1 MSEPHLLYDICN
13 VAQRT
18 TLRLFADYKVT
29 GAENVPPMGRLIVVA
44 NHQSNLDPP
53 LLAASLPR
61 RIWFLAKDGIFINS
75 IADSLLRAYGA
86 FPLDR
91 GAGDVRA
98 YRWALGRLERDQAL
112 LIFPEGTR
120 NNGSMIR
127 ALPGVASLALKTGAP
142 LLPVAIVGSERMG
155 HWIRVVNPTGT
166 IRVNIGQ
173 AFSLPP
179 IDGKPSSEVLQSLT
193 DMIMHRIAALLPEQY
208 RGAYSIVPSAKASQL
223 DVR

>member
-1 MSEPHLLYDICN
+1 MSESHLLYDICN
-13 VAQRT
+13 VAQRA

-29 GAENVPPMGRLIVVA
+29 GTENVPPMGRLIVVA

-61 RIWFLAKDGIFINS
+61 RIWFLAKDGIFVNPIVGPF
-75 IADSLLRAYGA
+75 LRAYGA

-91 GAGDVRA
+91 GGRDVRA
-98 YRWALGRLERDQAL
+98 YRWALDRLERDQAL
-112 LIFPEGTR
+112 VIFPEGTR
-120 NNGSMIR
+120 NNGSMNR

-155 HWIRVVNPTGT
+155 HWIRAVNPTGT

-173 AFSLPP
+173 VFSLPS
-179 IDGKPSSEVLQSLT
+179 IDGKPGIEVLQSLT
-193 DMIMHRIAALLPEQY
+193 DMIMQRIAALLPERY
-208 RGAYSIVPSAKASQL
+208 RGAYSIVPSTKASPM
-223 DVR
+223 DAR

>member
-1 MSEPHLLYDICN
+1 MSEPHLLYNICN
-13 VAQRT
+13 VAQRS

-29 GAENVPPMGRLIVVA
+29 GTENVPPMGRLIVVA

-61 RIWFLAKDGIFINS
+61 RIWFLAKKGIFINP
-75 IADSLLRAYGA
+75 IVNSLLRAYGA
-86 FPLDR
+86 FPLER
-91 GAGDVRA
+91 GSGDLRA
-98 YRWALGRLERDQAL
+98 YRWARGRLERDQAL

-120 NNGSMIR
+120 NNGSMIK

-155 HWIRVVNPTGT
+155 HWLRVVNPTGA

-179 IDGKPSSEVLQSLT
+179 IDGKPSPDVLQSLT
-193 DMIMHRIAALLPEQY
+193 DMIMHRIAALLPPQY
-208 RGAYSIVPSAKASQL
+208 RGAYNIVPSTRASPM
-223 DVR
+223 DAR

>member
-1 MSEPHLLYDICN
+1 MSESHLLYDICN
-13 VAQRT
+13 VAQRA

-29 GAENVPPMGRLIVVA
+29 GTENVPPMGRLIVVA

-61 RIWFLAKDGIFINS
+61 RIWFLAKDGIFVNPIV
-75 IADSLLRAYGA
+75 DPFLRAYGA

-91 GAGDVRA
+91 GGRDVRA
-98 YRWALGRLERDQAL
+98 YRWALDRLERDQAL
-112 LIFPEGTR
+112 VIFPEGTR
-120 NNGSMIR
+120 NNGSMNR

-155 HWIRVVNPTGT
+155 HWIRAVNPTGT

-173 AFSLPP
+173 VFSLPS
-179 IDGKPSSEVLQSLT
+179 IDGKPGIEVLQSLT
-193 DMIMHRIAALLPEQY
+193 DMIMQRIAALLPERY
-208 RGAYSIVPSAKASQL
+208 RGAYSIVPSTKASPM
-223 DVR
+223 DAR